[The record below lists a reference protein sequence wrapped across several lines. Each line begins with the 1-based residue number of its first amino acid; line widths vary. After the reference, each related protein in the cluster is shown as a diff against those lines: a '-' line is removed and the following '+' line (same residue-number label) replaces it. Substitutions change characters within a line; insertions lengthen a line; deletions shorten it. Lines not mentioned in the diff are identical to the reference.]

1 MTARRGAAAPDR
13 DETTVS
19 FEKTGFG
26 SIVEALPGAT
36 PPATFPAR
44 PDVTAFA
51 PRPGRGLSNRAL
63 NVLKI
68 LAAELTGESPPRER
82 WTPSSTL
89 LRQITFKRLA
99 TARNCGPQ
107 TVGEIIRW
115 AQSQGVTI
123 QPPHHAGKSLAKTWK
138 DLSAK
143 FATGE
148 LTHAEIAE
156 ALEKSVRRKNT
167 TIPIAVQKLL
177 LQLLNTAGGQT
188 PI

>member
-13 DETTVS
+13 DGTAASCE
-19 FEKTGFG
+19 ETGFG
-26 SIVEALPGAT
+26 SIVGALPGAT

-44 PDVTAFA
+44 PDVRAFA
-51 PRPGRGLSNRAL
+51 PAPGRGLSNRAL

-82 WTPSSTL
+82 WTPSSVL
-89 LRQITFKRLA
+89 LRQITFKRLT

-123 QPPHHAGKSLAKTWK
+123 QPPHHAGKSLAETWK
-138 DLSAK
+138 VLCARS
-143 FATGE
+143 ATGE

-156 ALEKSVRRKNT
+156 ALEKSVRRKNMS
-167 TIPIAVQKLL
+167 IPIAVQKLL
-177 LQLLNTAGGQT
+177 LQLLNTAGGKAPT
-188 PI
+188 